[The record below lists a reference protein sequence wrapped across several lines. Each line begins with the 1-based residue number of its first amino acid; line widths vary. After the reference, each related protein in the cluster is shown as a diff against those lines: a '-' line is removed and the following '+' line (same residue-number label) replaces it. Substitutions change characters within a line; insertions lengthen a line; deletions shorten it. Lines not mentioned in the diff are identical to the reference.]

1 RCIQHSFPGMSEPAD
16 PAGKHSEAPVKNQ
29 GKGNG
34 KRRSQKNSGK
44 GSTSSWRAVNRD
56 QEGASSANWRAVNR
70 DPEGASSTNWRAVN
84 RDPEGASSATT
95 ADAQQSPQDGD
106 RRWAPGKGAKN
117 GKGKGKSRNKH
128 KAGETKDARVS
139 SVQEDTHIV
148 ESRQVPES
156 ASVAERLAQQLSRGS
171 YDCMICLGKVKPS
184 NPIWSCTQCWAAF
197 HLKCIKSWVRR
208 CNSAGGLEFNWA
220 CPGCRYN
227 WVDRMPEYTC
237 YCKKVP
243 EPELNPHWLAHSC
256 GEVCE
261 RNRGCPHPCPELCHP
276 GPCPRCTAVGGPG
289 SCHCGR
295 ERTETSRC
303 GDPRQWS
310 CGSTCG
316 RALSCGHHF
325 CKARCHT
332 GPCPPCAETSLES
345 CFCGKNQEQRLCG
358 HVNFSCHKPCGSRL
372 ECEEHYCERE
382 CHPGDCGLCLR
393 DPGRWGDRCACGKI
407 TNCSHESARSR
418 LLRFVG
424 ERRRCAQP
432 LALCKQICG
441 KRHERCSHTCEKLCH
456 EGPCGQCATKVQRNC
471 RCVRTK
477 REVVC
482 SEVDD
487 VLCHQVCRTKKTC
500 GNHKC
505 EAVCCEGFNDR
516 NHEAHICLQ
525 VCGRP
530 LSCGNHTCED
540 FCHLGNCPPCRVVL
554 HEAVFCACGKNS
566 IEPPVVCGTEPPQC
580 DEPCA
585 QPMECGHTCPAKC
598 HQGDHPLCYEPV
610 DRPCIGGHTQ
620 MKNVPCHVG
629 PMSCGQACGKQLP
642 CGHSCSSQCHS
653 GDCKACTKPCGARRV
668 HCSHNCQAPCHAGSQ
683 CEDAPC
689 RCKVKQACP
698 CGQRVEERSCGAF
711 SGLPRPQ
718 FAAPRCLASCERPSL
733 QLPEGEVVK
742 YTADLLQLAMHNRRY
757 VQMLEDTFAALMSKG
772 RAEAPGRTPQ
782 VPSMQA
788 VGTAWSPWLA
798 ILNHWA
804 SNAQALPPCDASRR
818 LLAIEYARL
827 HWRFKTATK
836 SDVAEGWWQVQVAP
850 ASSSRVPRP
859 LLSEIAGASS
869 MSAVSSH
876 LLPALSSQPCL
887 RFAGLKSVDEVYD
900 LVGLEGL
907 LGVRPG
913 DAGEA
918 IAFLERGALGAAIF
932 KKLTSQEPGQEFISV
947 RGQSAWGQPGASASR
962 PRVKLEQT
970 LTSGPRAPRP
980 KPQLDA
986 WESKEEA
993 VPENW
998 EDM

>member
-1 RCIQHSFPGMSEPAD
+1 SRTAVTSLPAHAFFALLVSAEGVLNHLHYANRFAASGMSVVPTLARSCAMRGLAVSARPRCSGTAD
-16 PAGKHSEAPVKNQ
+16 VCGQSVKSFALKLMMCFAIKSAEQRRLAGTTSAKRCAARGSMTATTRRTSACKFVGDHCPAGTTPARISVILATVLRAELCFTKPSFAPAA
-29 GKGNG
+29 
-34 KRRSQKNSGK
+34 R
-44 GSTSSWRAVNRD
+44 T
-56 QEGASSANWRAVNR
+56 ASS
-70 DPEGASSTNWRAVN
+70 
-84 RDPEGASSATT
+84 
-95 ADAQQSPQDGD
+95 
-106 RRWAPGKGAKN
+106 
-117 GKGKGKSRNKH
+117 
-128 KAGETKDARVS
+128 
-139 SVQEDTHIV
+139 
-148 ESRQVPES
+148 
-156 ASVAERLAQQLSRGS
+156 
-171 YDCMICLGKVKPS
+171 
-184 NPIWSCTQCWAAF
+184 
-197 HLKCIKSWVRR
+197 
-208 CNSAGGLEFNWA
+208 
-220 CPGCRYN
+220 
-227 WVDRMPEYTC
+227 
-237 YCKKVP
+237 
-243 EPELNPHWLAHSC
+243 
-256 GEVCE
+256 
-261 RNRGCPHPCPELCHP
+261 
-276 GPCPRCTAVGGPG
+276 
-289 SCHCGR
+289 
-295 ERTETSRC
+295 
-303 GDPRQWS
+303 RQWPA
-310 CGSTCG
+310 
-316 RALSCGHHF
+316 ALHF
-325 CKARCHT
+325 
-332 GPCPPCAETSLES
+332 SV
-345 CFCGKNQEQRLCG
+345 FCGVAGWE
-358 HVNFSCHKPCGSRL
+358 
-372 ECEEHYCERE
+372 
-382 CHPGDCGLCLR
+382 
-393 DPGRWGDRCACGKI
+393 
-407 TNCSHESARSR
+407 
-418 LLRFVG
+418 
-424 ERRRCAQP
+424 
-432 LALCKQICG
+432 
-441 KRHERCSHTCEKLCH
+441 
-456 EGPCGQCATKVQRNC
+456 
-471 RCVRTK
+471 
-477 REVVC
+477 
-482 SEVDD
+482 
-487 VLCHQVCRTKKTC
+487 
-500 GNHKC
+500 
-505 EAVCCEGFNDR
+505 
-516 NHEAHICLQ
+516 
-525 VCGRP
+525 
-530 LSCGNHTCED
+530 
-540 FCHLGNCPPCRVVL
+540 
-554 HEAVFCACGKNS
+554 
-566 IEPPVVCGTEPPQC
+566 VCGTEPPQC

-788 VGTAWSPWLA
+788 
-798 ILNHWA
+798 
-804 SNAQALPPCDASRR
+804 LPPCDASRR